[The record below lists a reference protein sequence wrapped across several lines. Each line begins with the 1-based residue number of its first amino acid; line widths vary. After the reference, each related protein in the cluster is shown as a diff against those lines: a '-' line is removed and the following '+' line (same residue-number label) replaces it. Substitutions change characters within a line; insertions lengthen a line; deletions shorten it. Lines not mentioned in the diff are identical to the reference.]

1 MNIALVD
8 VDGHS
13 GFPNLALM
21 RLSAWHKA
29 QGDSVEWWN
38 GFTHYDRVYLSK
50 VFTFT
55 PDFTTVINADE
66 IITGGTGYKDYTSLP
81 PEVEAI
87 PPDYSIY
94 PHYKRAVG
102 FLTRG
107 CIRGCPW
114 CIVPRK
120 EGDIHPAATWEQVSA
135 RTAGKSSFWTTMCW
149 PPGMAWSRSG
159 AWAASRYGW
168 TLTRVWMPA
177 GSTSVPSITHAPG
190 KTITMQG
197 GEHEMAGKRTKKAL
211 AEDSRYHDTWRLLK
225 KYRDVVWSME
235 LSVQQVKKEFEIEFG
250 STIDDF
256 LESVYLA
263 GADLGG
269 TRIEN
274 HARCIERS
282 NQMLKLL
289 NNAVEVLR
297 TRHKS
302 GETYYWLLYYT
313 FLSPQQ
319 LDNVNEIIEQLRP
332 HIRDIGRT
340 TYYRK
345 REQAVEALS
354 SILWG
359 YSSKDCLALLA
370 DFFPDSEAEI

>member
-1 MNIALVD
+1 
-8 VDGHS
+8 
-13 GFPNLALM
+13 
-21 RLSAWHKA
+21 
-29 QGDSVEWWN
+29 
-38 GFTHYDRVYLSK
+38 
-50 VFTFT
+50 
-55 PDFTTVINADE
+55 
-66 IITGGTGYKDYTSLP
+66 
-81 PEVEAI
+81 
-87 PPDYSIY
+87 
-94 PHYKRAVG
+94 
-102 FLTRG
+102 
-107 CIRGCPW
+107 
-114 CIVPRK
+114 
-120 EGDIHPAATWEQVSA
+120 
-135 RTAGKSSFWTTMCW
+135 
-149 PPGMAWSRSG
+149 
-159 AWAASRYGW
+159 
-168 TLTRVWMPA
+168 
-177 GSTSVPSITHAPG
+177 
-190 KTITMQG
+190 
-197 GEHEMAGKRTKKAL
+197 MAGKKKTT

-319 LDNVNEIIEQLRP
+319 LDN
-332 HIRDIGRT
+332 GRT